1 MQIILFDDN
10 QNLRESIRVLLDSE
24 PDLEV
29 TGDYGSAENIV
40 EIINTVPA
48 QVIIM
53 DIDMPGINGIE
64 AVRLVKALK
73 PSLEIIML
81 TVFEDEERLYASIC
95 AGASGYLLKMQSLVK
110 LPQSIREVKAGGAP
124 MSPGIARK
132 MIGHFQSNP
141 GIEYRLSEREKEIL
155 QWLVKGYSYKM
166 IAANTSI
173 SIETVK
179 THLKNV
185 YKKLHVNCAT
195 EAVAKVLKEKLI

>member
-141 GIEYRLSEREKEIL
+141 EIEYRLSEREKEIL